1 VTVLNTVKNR
11 ARAISSGTTED
22 DLDASSR
29 VSARERL
36 QLLGIGD
43 GTLTRFPAQSL
54 PEGTQVAS
62 GDSTASDSTGD
73 YPDISEM
80 YLDTEDRTGRW
91 EAEAHDLSTAVHSR
105 ESGQSE
111 SFPHINLAPTSPA
124 VNQAREVAA
133 KRRRSASAQ
142 LKHFHT
148 YSISLVAVLVC
159 SIWMFGYAML
169 S

>member
-1 VTVLNTVKNR
+1 MTVLNTAKNK
-11 ARAISSGTTED
+11 ARAIGTGTAAE

-43 GTLTRFPAQSL
+43 GNLTRFPVQSL
-54 PEGTQVAS
+54 PEGTQAVSAEYPLTDTTS
-62 GDSTASDSTGD
+62 D

-80 YLDTEDRTGRW
+80 YLDSQDRTGRW
-91 EAEAHDLSTAVHSR
+91 EADTHDLSSGSHTRVL
-105 ESGQSE
+105 GQSE
-111 SFPHINLAPTSPA
+111 SFPHINLAPASSTINPA
-124 VNQAREVAA
+124 KDVNA

-148 YSISLVAVLVC
+148 YSVSLVAVLVC
-159 SIWMFGYAML
+159 SVWMFGYAML